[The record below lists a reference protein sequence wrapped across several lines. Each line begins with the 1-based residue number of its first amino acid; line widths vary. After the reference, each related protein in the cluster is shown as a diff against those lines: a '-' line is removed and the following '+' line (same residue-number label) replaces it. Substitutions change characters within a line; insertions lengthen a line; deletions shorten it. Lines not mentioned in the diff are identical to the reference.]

1 MNSMTQSTA
10 AVDPDKRTP
19 GRPRSARAEQAI
31 IDAVLDLINENVA
44 IEALSMEAVAAKAGV
59 GKATIY
65 RRWSSKEELIV
76 DAAASL
82 KLPVPDLVG
91 ESVRDDLVTLLTSMG
106 PSASAQRREGVFSCL
121 SSQVQRSPELQVWY
135 MKVIEP
141 RRERVRE
148 VLRRGVAEGVLR
160 ADLDVEV
167 TLTVLSAPMTGRPIG
182 GLQTQIDRVELA
194 ERVVDAVLDGARER

>member
-1 MNSMTQSTA
+1 MSPTTA
-10 AVDPDKRTP
+10 AADPDKRTP

-31 IDAVLDLINENVA
+31 IDAVLDLINDNVA

-82 KLPVPDLVG
+82 KLPMPELAG
-91 ESVRDDLVTLLTSMG
+91 ESVRDDLVALLSSMG
-106 PSASAQRREGVFSCL
+106 PSASAQRRDGVFSCL
-121 SSQVQRSPELQVWY
+121 SAQVQRSPELQIWY
-135 MKVIEP
+135 RKVIEP

-148 VLRRGVAEGVLR
+148 VLRRGAAEGELR

-167 TLTVLSAPMTGRPIG
+167 TLTVLSAPMTARPIG

-194 ERVVDAVLDGARER
+194 KRVVDAVLDGARPR

>member
-1 MNSMTQSTA
+1 MTPTTA

-31 IDAVLDLINENVA
+31 IDAVLDLIAEDVA
-44 IEALSMEAVAAKAGV
+44 IEALSIESVAAKAGV

-65 RRWSSKEELIV
+65 RRWSSKEDLIV

-91 ESVRDDLVTLLTSMG
+91 EDVRDDLIALLTSMG
-106 PSASAQRREGVFSCL
+106 PSESATKRNHVFTCL
-121 SSQVQRSPELQVWY
+121 SAQVQRSPELQVWY
-135 MKVIEP
+135 RKVIEP

-148 VLRRGVAEGVLR
+148 VLRRGIAEGMLR
-160 ADLDVEV
+160 PDLDVEV

-182 GLQTQIDRVELA
+182 GLQTQIDRGELA
-194 ERVVDAVLDGARER
+194 ERVVDAVLDGARRR

>member
-1 MNSMTQSTA
+1 MNSMMPTTA

-31 IDAVLDLINENVA
+31 IDAVLDLIAEDVA
-44 IEALSMEAVAAKAGV
+44 IEALSIEAVAAKAGV

-65 RRWSSKEELIV
+65 RRWSSKEDLIV

-82 KLPVPDLVG
+82 KLPLPDLVG
-91 ESVRDDLVTLLTSMG
+91 ESVREDLVALLTSMG
-106 PSASAQRREGVFSCL
+106 PSASAAERNHVFTCL
-121 SSQVQRSPELQVWY
+121 SAQVQRSPELQVWY
-135 MKVIEP
+135 RKVIEP

-148 VLRRGVAEGVLR
+148 VLRRGIAEGMLR

-167 TLTVLSAPMTGRPIG
+167 TLTVLSAPMTARPIG
-182 GLQTQIDRVELA
+182 GLQAQIDRTELA
-194 ERVVDAVLDGARER
+194 ERVVDAVLDGARRR